1 MILEVLI
8 LILAIP
14 TGFLIAW
21 MAKDELIDGQKWFR
35 ALIIL
40 GLLGGMLFYFYGLGY
55 IALTCLFIA
64 IVAFISL
71 MKSRDKRWTKKRV

>member
-40 GLLGGMLFYFYGLGY
+40 GLLGGMLFYF
-55 IALTCLFIA
+55 
-64 IVAFISL
+64 
-71 MKSRDKRWTKKRV
+71 